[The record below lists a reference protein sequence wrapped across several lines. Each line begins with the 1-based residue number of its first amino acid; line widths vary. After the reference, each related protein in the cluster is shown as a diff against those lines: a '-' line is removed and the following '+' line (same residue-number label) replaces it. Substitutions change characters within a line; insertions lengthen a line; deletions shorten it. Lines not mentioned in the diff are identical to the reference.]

1 MEIFQFLE
9 KALYLLSKLFFYPV
23 IICLFILLGYVFFA
37 IGGFAK
43 EAYIRWRHPG
53 HYIKPFLTALQTERE
68 STLEDEY
75 EAYLDNILIESK
87 KKNNYKL
94 SAARYCVKMGPT
106 LGLIGTLTP
115 MANALA
121 GLSTG
126 DLSALS
132 GQMISA
138 FSTTV
143 LGLIVGGI
151 AFTLAHVQ
159 LKWQHQDELIL
170 NNEADRQFFKFKKR
184 VLHEAE

>member
-1 MEIFQFLE
+1 MEIFHFLE
-9 KALYLLSKLFFYPV
+9 TALYLLSKLFFYPV
-23 IICLFILLGYVFFA
+23 VICLFILLAHVFFA
-37 IGGFAK
+37 TGGFAR
-43 EAYIRWRHPG
+43 EAFIRWKNET
-53 HYIKPFLTALQTERE
+53 YYFAPFLVALQNKPAYEH
-68 STLEDEY
+68 SDQY
-75 EAYLDNILIESK
+75 EAHLENILLESRERNNK
-87 KKNNYKL
+87 KI

-121 GLSTG
+121 GLATG

-151 AFTLAHVQ
+151 AYTLAHVR
-159 LKWQHQDELIL
+159 LKWQRQDDLIL
-170 NNEADRQFFKFKKR
+170 SREADRRFFEFKGR
-184 VLHEAE
+184 IFNEA